1 MYFEGLGGASVVNG
15 VLRVETYYRNAR
27 GEDVSAGEIL
37 LPANRVVPV
46 VEALQSLIEQIR
58 AQDSASA
65 PGDAA
70 ANKK

>member
-15 VLRVETYYRNAR
+15 VLRVETFYRNAR
-27 GEDVSAGEIL
+27 GEDVSSGELI

-58 AQDSASA
+58 TQDGAPAS
-65 PGDAA
+65 GDATA
-70 ANKK
+70 KKK

>member
-15 VLRVETYYRNAR
+15 VLRVETFYRNAR
-27 GEDVSAGEIL
+27 GEDVSGGEFL

-58 AQDSASA
+58 SQD
-65 PGDAA
+65 GAA
-70 ANKK
+70 ASSDAVAKKK